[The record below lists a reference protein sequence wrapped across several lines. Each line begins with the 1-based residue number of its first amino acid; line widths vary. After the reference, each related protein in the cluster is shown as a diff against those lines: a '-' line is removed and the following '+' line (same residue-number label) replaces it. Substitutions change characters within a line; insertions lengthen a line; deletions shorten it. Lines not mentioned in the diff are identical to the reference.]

1 MYGFI
6 YPPLI
11 VYLAKQGNIL
21 PDLER
26 RIFDMAAAAIQK
38 TSQEY
43 DGSFKISVN
52 ITAKSL
58 LWDVEACIDE
68 CIKKYEIQPET
79 MWLEITEQDMITNAD
94 FVIDKLKR
102 LKNCGHVL
110 LIDDFGMGHTS
121 LIYLQSNYFGVVKLD
136 GSLVKHLLDNPTNQK
151 IVASIVE
158 LGRELGVKVIAEY
171 VETEEQCQK
180 LQELG
185 CIWYQG
191 YLFNK
196 PVALDEFIAYMK
208 ECNCKE
214 HP

>member
-26 RIFDMAAAAIQK
+26 RIFDMAAAAIKK

-43 DGSFKISVN
+43 DGKFKISVN

-58 LWDVEACIDE
+58 LWDVEACIDD
-68 CIKKYEIQPET
+68 CIKKYEIPPET

-158 LGRELGVKVIAEY
+158 LSKELGVKVIAEY

-191 YLFNK
+191 YLFKK
-196 PVALDEFIAYMK
+196 PVSLEEFIAYIK
-208 ECNCKE
+208 KCNC
-214 HP
+214 